1 MMSEMLS
8 SYTLVL
14 VLLIFPIL
22 PSSSDVVLSKIP
34 RSVVGIKLV
43 ESFYI
48 YYNLSN
54 LC

>member
-1 MMSEMLS
+1 MISEMLS

-14 VLLIFPIL
+14 FIFPIL
-22 PSSSDVVLSKIP
+22 PSSSDVVLSKMP
-34 RSVVGIKLV
+34 RSVVGIKLD
-43 ESFYI
+43 SFYI

>member
-34 RSVVGIKLV
+34 RSVVGIKL